1 MIQSFPRATAAVGAI
16 VLLVGILV
24 IWQTDWNQPIAVQ
37 QRSTGIA
44 PRNMIGTSALSH
56 GGSAPIRDEITAVR
70 GMSSGTPIAQPMIVQ
85 PSSHD
90 ASQGLSPIALLARP
104 SPTATTSKG
113 PPVPPGT
120 EVVVMDAVDV
130 PGADPDEVE
139 RYVEVRLPDGRI
151 GWLPE
156 ASLHPRSRG
165 Q

>member
-16 VLLVGILV
+16 VLLLGIV
-24 IWQTDWNQPIAVQ
+24 AIWQTDWKQPIGVQ

-44 PRNMIGTSALSH
+44 PSNMIGTSALSH
-56 GGSAPIRDEITAVR
+56 GGAAPIRNEITAVR
-70 GMSSGTPIAQPMIVQ
+70 GMPSGTPIAQLMIVQ

-90 ASQGLSPIALLARP
+90 ASQGLPPIELLAMPGPR
-104 SPTATTSKG
+104 ATTSKG

-130 PGADPDEVE
+130 AGADPDGVE
-139 RYVEVRLPDGRI
+139 SYVEVRLPDGRI

-156 ASLHPRSRG
+156 ASLRPRSRG